1 MSGNDER
8 KIKLLIL
15 YELLLKETD
24 EEHPLT
30 TPEIIERLQERN
42 ISVTRQTLYDDIRVL
57 NEYGYEVLSD
67 CGKVNKYYVVARQFE
82 RPEVEILINAV
93 RNANFLT
100 ENKKERLTEKIA
112 GLLGKPQGEL
122 LKNEFPLNDGKHG
135 NEAVYYSINEIG
147 YAVERKRKLSF
158 RYFDYKNG
166 AKRVY
171 RKDGERYEVN
181 PLGVIYSEN
190 NLYLV
195 CFHDKYGNPV
205 QYRIDRM
212 TDVRAENKAV
222 TEREEYRAFDINEYR
237 KTMFSMYGGEECE
250 VSLWYAEE
258 CTDMV
263 VDRFGEDIKPSRSEN
278 GGYIIKRKINVSKM
292 FFAWLTRFGGKI
304 KILSPKKVGAE
315 YREFLQ
321 GLIENI

>member
-15 YELLLKETD
+15 YEILLKETD

-30 TPEIIERLQERN
+30 TPEIIEKLKERN
-42 ISVTRQTLYDDIRVL
+42 ISVTRQTLYDDMRVL
-57 NEYGYEVLSD
+57 NEYGYEVLSE
-67 CGKVNKYYVVARQFE
+67 CGKVNKYYVVSRQFE
-82 RPEVEILINAV
+82 RPEVEVLINAV
-93 RNANFLT
+93 KIANFLT
-100 ENKKERLTEKIA
+100 DKKKERLIGKIA
-112 GLLGKPQGEL
+112 ELLGKPQGEL
-122 LKNEFPLNDGKHG
+122 LKREFPVNGEKHG
-135 NEAVYYSINEIG
+135 NEAIYYSISEIS
-147 YAVERKRKLSF
+147 YAVEQKKKLSF

-181 PLGVIYSEN
+181 PLGLIYSEN

-212 TDVRAENKAV
+212 TDVKAESAAM
-222 TEREEYRAFDINEYR
+222 TEREEYKSFDTDEYR
-237 KTMFSMYGGEECE
+237 KKLFSMYGGEECD
-250 VSLWYAEE
+250 VTLWYAEE
-258 CTDMV
+258 CTDSV
-263 VDRFGEDIKPSRSEN
+263 VDKFGEDIKPSRAEN
-278 GGYIIKRKINVSKM
+278 GGYIIKRKINVSKT
-292 FFAWLTRFGGKI
+292 FFSWLTIFGGKI
-304 KILSPKKVGAE
+304 KILSPRRIAAK

-321 GLIENI
+321 EQINNI